1 MINNNQTVFLY
12 NNSKFWKSNCPTY
25 GGVKNVGKKMKIK
38 LEERQN
44 INEQIRRKKK
54 KEEQMTKETQKP
66 RCQKTVKVEII

>member
-1 MINNNQTVFLY
+1 
-12 NNSKFWKSNCPTY
+12 
-25 GGVKNVGKKMKIK
+25 MKIK